1 MSISSVFYHGTFH
14 LLHPDLRT
22 KTREWLVRRSNYFTC
37 WYYPETERVSWY
49 GGAIREDGS
58 GQGLYMTPVQA
69 KAWPHWV
76 KSDIKIGPS

>member
-37 WYYPETERVSWY
+37 WFYPETERVSWY
-49 GGAIREDGS
+49 GGAIRDTDG
-58 GQGLYMTPVQA
+58 GNGMYMTPPQA
-69 KAWPHWV
+69 SAWPHWV
-76 KSDIKIGPS
+76 KSDVKIGPS